1 MAEKF
6 EDQAFVEFVVK
17 SIVNNPDDV
26 KLDRTIDERGVLLTL
41 TVNPE
46 DMGYVIGKGGQ
57 TARSIRT
64 LLRVV
69 GAKENARVT
78 LKIVEPDGSDRRPSR
93 DRDEDID
100 TDVVDDLKI

>member
-6 EDQAFVEFVVK
+6 EDQAFVEHVVK

-26 KLDRTIDERGVLLTL
+26 KIERTIDERGVLLTL
-41 TVNPE
+41 SINPE

-64 LLRVV
+64 LLRIV

-78 LKIVEPDGSDRRPSR
+78 LKIVEPEGSERRRAP
-93 DRDEDID
+93 RDEEID